1 MIKVNCICD
10 CNYILLKNVFILKK
24 IRSLRDLES
33 LLIRDIKKITQTYPF
48 DNIYIVSDSKEQN
61 WRKMIYQ
68 EYKGKRKKD
77 ATIDWKYVYEI
88 YNNFKDYIKTKRNIK
103 LLESPGLEGD
113 DFIAYIVNESNK
125 EGYSNVIVASDGD
138 LQQLLKYDLNNHY
151 INIQWNY
158 RLSDERVYL
167 PENYQLFLDKMSNI
181 ENDIFNPSNNAE
193 FINYLEN
200 LIMKTRVKSII
211 KEEVLFTKIVQGDS
225 SDNIISIIKIKDGKL
240 DPENG
245 RGIGENGAI
254 SVYKLYKEIHPE
266 PIDFDSDEFIDRL
279 IEVIIYYKKIKN
291 CTFKQSIRENI
302 ILNRQL
308 ISLDSKFMPEQFFEN
323 MVNNYKKVNEYVEY
337 EVENLEE
344 KYDDDFFNDVPEDIP
359 EQFRIE
365 EKTIDNDSFDPDSF
379 WDL

>member
-1 MIKVNCICD
+1 M
-10 CNYILLKNVFILKK
+10 
-24 IRSLRDLES
+24 
-33 LLIRDIKKITQTYPF
+33 
-48 DNIYIVSDSKEQN
+48 
-61 WRKMIYQ
+61 
-68 EYKGKRKKD
+68 
-77 ATIDWKYVYEI
+77 
-88 YNNFKDYIKTKRNIK
+88 
-103 LLESPGLEGD
+103 
-113 DFIAYIVNESNK
+113 
-125 EGYSNVIVASDGD
+125 
-138 LQQLLKYDLNNHY
+138 
-151 INIQWNY
+151 INIDN
-158 RLSDERVYL
+158 LSNIEYLFIIISTKQQSEECIKILNENNWYFSNPLDEHL
-167 PENYQLFLDKMSNI
+167 PEENYQLFLDKMSNI